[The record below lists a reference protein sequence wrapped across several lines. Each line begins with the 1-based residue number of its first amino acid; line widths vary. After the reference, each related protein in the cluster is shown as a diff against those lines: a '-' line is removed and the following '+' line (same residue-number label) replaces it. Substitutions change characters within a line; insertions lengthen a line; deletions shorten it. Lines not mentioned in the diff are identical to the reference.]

1 MKKEN
6 YPTHLLPLL
15 PANLLQLCL
24 SLCNPM
30 DCCLPGSSVH
40 EILRAKVG
48 YHALLWEIFLTQG
61 SDLLHWQVVFVFVF
75 VLPLVR
81 MASLC
86 VQFLRPK
93 ALVSSLS
100 FCPHPIH
107 QMLLVNPS
115 DYWSSQRI

>member
-40 EILRAKVG
+40 EILQAKVG

-61 SDLLHWQVVFVFVF
+61 SDLLHWQVAFVFVF

-100 FCPHPIH
+100 LPTSY
-107 QMLLVNPS
+107 PS
-115 DYWSSQRI
+115 DATCKPIRLLE

>member
-30 DCCLPGSSVH
+30 DCCLPGSSIH
-40 EILRAKVG
+40 EILQAKVG

-61 SDLLHWQVVFVFVF
+61 SDLLHWQVGFFVFLTSSANGKSMFSV
-75 VLPLVR
+75 PQTK
-81 MASLC
+81 SLG
-86 VQFLRPK
+86 VI
-93 ALVSSLS
+93 SLS
-100 FCPHPIH
+100 LPTSY
-107 QMLLVNPS
+107 PS
-115 DYWSSQRI
+115 DATCKSIRVLE